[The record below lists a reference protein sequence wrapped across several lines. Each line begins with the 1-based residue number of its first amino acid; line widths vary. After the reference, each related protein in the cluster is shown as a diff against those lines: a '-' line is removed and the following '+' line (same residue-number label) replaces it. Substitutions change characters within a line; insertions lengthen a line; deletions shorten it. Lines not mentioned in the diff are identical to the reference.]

1 MRLQCHAGAPPPRDG
16 QQLRTGTVHIEPD
29 RFRSHRNWFL
39 AGGQEFLRGSIPG
52 HQIEGLADRG
62 AGPANAGVGR
72 TEALGML
79 LRKKEGR
86 KVMTCG
92 TRASVRRRAKETSRP
107 QPCPAYKIL
116 FPWVR
121 SFGKMLQNQRGA
133 NEVGDDIS
141 YEFAGEK
148 MMITTSGTAI
158 GRWSKGTV
166 FVTSASLFI
175 AVRAARN
182 HDMCVKIKVH
192 HGIYVSEGFLEEYD
206 LVDHG
211 IAFVVVRH
219 GYPFY
224 CVPLNPGVEEIPH
237 RGRVIAV
244 GCDIDGTLRTTC
256 GTCTDSRGSEDS
268 EYLMFSTCKLAKEGS
283 ALFDL
288 SGIFVGMNLFSYMER
303 SIFVPRRII
312 IDCLVHLKTYKQK
325 KAFLGLMK
333 PFRDIE
339 RCIGPRLLINFA
351 ALRVSICGIKVNTS
365 KVYFGDEYPS
375 GVWGEFKEGVAL
387 NILKNVVALASFT
400 GESKLFECTGFFID
414 NVDDKCPTILTSASL
429 VRFSD
434 GTDEIVED
442 LRIEVWLPNNQSIEG
457 KLEHYSLH
465 YNVALVSVKNYNVD
479 CPASLKHDKID
490 YSTKVGIGGP
500 LVDVNGNFVGMNY
513 YNPKMGTPF
522 LRCDYLC
529 GILNYFKTK
538 ETKFLDIIIGGEQ
551 DIVRD
556 GEGPQYSWILDEP
569 VYMTAEEIENEQAAL
584 EDSRFYGYIN
594 GAFAVRK

>member
-1 MRLQCHAGAPPPRDG
+1 MIMVNNNDYTMSCL
-16 QQLRTGTVHIEPD
+16 
-29 RFRSHRNWFL
+29 
-39 AGGQEFLRGSIPG
+39 PG
-52 HQIEGLADRG
+52 
-62 AGPANAGVGR
+62 
-72 TEALGML
+72 
-79 LRKKEGR
+79 
-86 KVMTCG
+86 
-92 TRASVRRRAKETSRP
+92 
-107 QPCPAYKIL
+107 
-116 FPWVR
+116 
-121 SFGKMLQNQRGA
+121 
-133 NEVGDDIS
+133 
-141 YEFAGEK
+141 
-148 MMITTSGTAI
+148 
-158 GRWSKGTV
+158 
-166 FVTSASLFI
+166 
-175 AVRAARN
+175 
-182 HDMCVKIKVH
+182 
-192 HGIYVSEGFLEEYD
+192 
-206 LVDHG
+206 
-211 IAFVVVRH
+211 
-219 GYPFY
+219 
-224 CVPLNPGVEEIPH
+224 
-237 RGRVIAV
+237 
-244 GCDIDGTLRTTC
+244 
-256 GTCTDSRGSEDS
+256 
-268 EYLMFSTCKLAKEGS
+268 
-283 ALFDL
+283 
-288 SGIFVGMNLFSYMER
+288 
-303 SIFVPRRII
+303 
-312 IDCLVHLKTYKQK
+312 
-325 KAFLGLMK
+325 
-333 PFRDIE
+333 
-339 RCIGPRLLINFA
+339 
-351 ALRVSICGIKVNTS
+351 GIKVNTS

-490 YSTKVGIGGP
+490 YSTKVVAVGRRLESGVLMAASGKHTWWSDGDCKDLCYTTCKITKVVGIGGP